1 MERNDNINA
10 VKMRFEAEKMKL
22 KEEREKT
29 FKQYWENLPKIN
41 NLALNISGRTKICDN
56 VSIISMKVF

>member
-1 MERNDNINA
+1 MERDDNIDA

-41 NLALNISGRTKICDN
+41 NPKDVPTLPRVDEKEL
-56 VSIISMKVF
+56 